1 MNISVNGSRG
11 KMGSLMIEL
20 LRSQGHSV
28 SGVDPMDASTSLSD
42 IPVPE
47 VLIDF
52 SHFSQLDTVLGY
64 ALSHRVPLVI
74 ATTGYSLN
82 QEQQILEAAKII
94 PIFKSANYSYGIV
107 VLRKLI
113 AEAVKRL
120 EVDFDI
126 DIIEAHHNQKKDA
139 PSGTAKLLVDTI
151 QKAGTLPHPME
162 MGHPTDEPRH
172 PYAIGVHSIRG
183 GSIVGDHSVVF
194 AGAQER
200 ITLTHQ
206 AESRAVFAHGAIKA
220 AQFIIKQHPGL
231 YSMDDLIKEVS

>member
-1 MNISVNGSRG
+1 MNIAVYGSRG
-11 KMGSLMIEL
+11 KMGSLMVEL
-20 LRSQGHSV
+20 LSTQGHMV
-28 SGVDPMDASTSLSD
+28 YGVDPLDPSTTLTD
-42 IPVPE
+42 IPTPD

-52 SHFSQLDTVLGY
+52 SHVSQLDTLLTY

-74 ATTGYSLN
+74 ATTGYSSI
-82 QEQQILEAAKII
+82 QDAQIAEAAKRL
-94 PIFKSANYSYGIV
+94 PVFKSANYSYGIV

-120 EVDFDI
+120 EADFDI
-126 DIIEAHHNQKKDA
+126 EVIEAHHNQKKDA

-151 QKAGTLPHPME
+151 QNASALEHPVHL
-162 MGHPTDEPRH
+162 GHPTDEARQPH
-172 PYAIGVHSIRG
+172 SIGVHAIRG
-183 GSIVGDHSVVF
+183 GSIVGDHTVLF

-220 AQFIIKQHPGL
+220 AHFIVKQHPGL
-231 YSMDDLIKEVS
+231 YSMDDLVKE